1 MQREISTLDFTYA
14 KTPLFVRQTL
24 AKTFG
29 VPLNQEFTWPI
40 LRAKIFDPAHS
51 IPVKSLLVVGRS
63 NLAQTLPEESESLS
77 SFIKELGMLR
87 PDIDVRIV
95 LHD

>member
-1 MQREISTLDFTYA
+1 MQKEIATLDFTYA
-14 KTPLFVRQTL
+14 KTPLFVRQSL

-51 IPVKSLLVVGRS
+51 IPVKSLLIVGQS
-63 NLAQTLPEESESLS
+63 NLAQTLPEESNLLS
-77 SFIKELGMLR
+77 SFLKELGMLR
-87 PDIDVRIV
+87 PDIDIRVA

>member
-1 MQREISTLDFTYA
+1 MQKEITTLDFTYA

-29 VPLNQEFTWPI
+29 VPLNQEFTWYI
-40 LRAKIFDPAHS
+40 LRAKIFDRTHS
-51 IPVKSLLVVGRS
+51 IPVTSLLIVGRS
-63 NLAQTLPEESESLS
+63 KLAQTLPEESDSLS
-77 SFIKELGMLR
+77 NFLKELGTLR
-87 PDIDVRIV
+87 PDIDIRVV